1 MRKIVQS
8 VAWASSVAMVAAP
21 ALALPGDFKSRADAI
36 LAEAFA
42 ADGPGAIAVVVEK
55 GKPVYAAGRGLADI
69 ESKRPLDPAK
79 PMRLGSITKQFTAAM
94 VLKLV
99 DEGKVALD
107 DPLSKYLPDFP
118 KPGADATIRQ
128 LLNHTSGIRSYTS
141 IPGLLQARAATPH
154 TTAEMIAL
162 FKDAPPT
169 FERGSDW
176 AYNNSGYVLL
186 GAVIEKVT
194 GEPWHVAI
202 DQQMLKPLG
211 LKSIRYGGLKGG
223 EADVPVGYSRAG
235 DKVVVSNRIDMSIPH
250 AAGSLVGS
258 ATEVAAWGRAL
269 HQGKVIKPATYAQM
283 ITPTT
288 LPSGRTV
295 PYGFGLTP
303 GDVRGRPSVGHDGG
317 IFGFSTDGIY
327 LPSEDIYVA
336 VFANS
341 DEPSTDPEVL
351 TRKLAAA
358 AIGDPYE
365 TFSAQPVD
373 PKAVE
378 PLLGIYRTGD
388 VERRF
393 FLRDGALFT
402 QRSGNPPMA
411 VKPGGGNR
419 FFYPDSLSWFEI
431 ARSAEGKPVMRF
443 HTNGETKA
451 SDVAYAGPIPPEAPP
466 ASVARADLER
476 LAGTY
481 QGPVPIVVAVNPA
494 GVLTL
499 KFGDQPV
506 THLVPESATTFRVK
520 EVDARITFGLNDGKS
535 TGLIIT
541 QGGRDLAAKRAD

>member
-1 MRKIVQS
+1 MRKIIQS
-8 VAWASSVAMVAAP
+8 TALASSI
-21 ALALPGDFKSRADAI
+21 ALATVPAQAVPEDFRSQADAI
-36 LAEAFA
+36 LADAFSE
-42 ADGPGAIAVVVEK
+42 DGPGAIAVVVER

-69 ESKRPLDPAK
+69 ESKRPLKPAE

-99 DEGKVALD
+99 EQGEVSLD

-154 TTAEMIAL
+154 STAEMISL
-162 FKDAPPT
+162 FKDTPPT
-169 FERGSDW
+169 FERGTDW

-186 GAVIEKVT
+186 GAIIEKVT
-194 GEPWHVAI
+194 GEPWYVAI
-202 DQQMLKPLG
+202 DRQLLKPLG
-211 LKSIRYGGLKGG
+211 LKSIRYGGIKGG
-223 EADVPVGYSRAG
+223 EADVPSGYSLEGA
-235 DKVVVSNRIDMSIPH
+235 KVVPAHKISMSVPH

-258 ATEVAAWGRAL
+258 ATELAAWGRAL
-269 HQGKVIKPATYAQM
+269 HQGKVIKSATYAQM

-288 LPSGRTV
+288 LPGGRTV
-295 PYGFGLTP
+295 PYGFGLAP
-303 GDVRGRPSVGHDGG
+303 GDVRGRASVGHDGG

-327 LPSEDIYVA
+327 LPGEDIYVA

-341 DEPSTDPEVL
+341 DEPATDPEVL

-365 TFSAQPVD
+365 TFAAQPVD
-373 PKAVE
+373 TKAVE

-393 FLRDGALFT
+393 FLRDGTLFT
-402 QRSGNPPMA
+402 QRAGSPPLA

-419 FFYPDSLSWFEI
+419 FFYPDSLSWFEV
-431 ARSAEGKPVMRF
+431 ARTAEGRPVMRF
-443 HTNGETKA
+443 HNNGEVKA
-451 SDVAYAGPIPPEAPP
+451 SEVAYAGPIPPEAPP
-466 ASVARADLER
+466 ASVGRADLER

-481 QGPVPIVVAVNPA
+481 QGPVPILVAVDAA
-494 GVLTL
+494 GELTL

-506 THLVPESATTFRVK
+506 THLVPESATAFRVK
-520 EVDARITFGLNDGKS
+520 EVDAKVIFGLADGKS
-535 TGLIIT
+535 TGLIIS
-541 QGGRDLAAKRAD
+541 QGGRDLPAKRAD